1 MAFWILANLSSPAD
15 VAKLNSPTVSAPLGG
30 KSDFAFEL
38 TADEGLLSLVLDSD
52 GVICV
57 GVGASAIS
65 GSGSLTGFGVGFGF
79 IFFTTLSAGFGVGF
93 GFSTGFGGSG
103 FTTGSGGVGAGGGG
117 AGGVG
122 AGGKGEAAGVGENTF
137 RVIFTL
143 FSSDGIWISV

>member
-1 MAFWILANLSSPAD
+1 MAFWILANLSSPAEL
-15 VAKLNSPTVSAPLGG
+15 AKLNSPTVSAPLGG

-57 GVGASAIS
+57 GACAIS
-65 GSGSLTGFGVGFGF
+65 GSGSLTGFGVGVGL
-79 IFFTTLSAGFGVGF
+79 IFFTTLSAGFGVVF